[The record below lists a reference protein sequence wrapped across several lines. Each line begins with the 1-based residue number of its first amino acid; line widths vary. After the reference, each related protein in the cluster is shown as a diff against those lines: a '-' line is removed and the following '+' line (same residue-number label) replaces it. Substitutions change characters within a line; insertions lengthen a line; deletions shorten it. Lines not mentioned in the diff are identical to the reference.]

1 MQFYGREDELAQLRA
16 ITAQATSGG
25 KITVM
30 TGRRRVGK
38 TLLARE
44 SCKGGQS
51 LYLFIAKKS
60 EALLCAECTDIIKN
74 TFDVPVFG
82 DIQHFR
88 DVFRLLLEIGKIQP
102 YVLIIDEFQEF
113 YRINPAVYSD
123 IQNLWDQ
130 YRQQTRI
137 HLMFV
142 GSVHSLMVKIFQ
154 NNKEPLFGR
163 ADRILYLKPFKPQT
177 IHDILQQAQQYTP
190 ENLFYAYLLTGGIPR
205 YLEILH
211 DNAVYGCD
219 AIMDFVFSKNS
230 PFLEEG
236 KHVLIEEFGKE
247 YATYFSILELLASGK
262 TGRGELESILATNVS
277 GYLVRLQDEYDVI
290 AVRKPINAKP
300 GSKVQKYFIKD
311 NFLNFWF
318 RFIYR
323 NNSAVEAEN
332 FAYIK
337 RILER
342 DLSTYS
348 SMVLE
353 RLFHVLLAGTGHY
366 NQIGSYWERGNQNE
380 IDVVAV
386 NDLDKQVLVGEV
398 KMNSDRIRIPALQ
411 HKAVRL
417 EQAFTGYAFAYQGF
431 SLKAIDQYVGQQD

>member
-25 KITVM
+25 KMTVM

-44 SCKGGQS
+44 SCQDVQS

-88 DVFRLLLEIGKIQP
+88 DVFRLLLEIGKTQP

-177 IHDILQQAQQYTP
+177 IHEILQHAQQYTP

-211 DNAVYGCD
+211 DNGVYGRD

-262 TGRGELESILATNVS
+262 TGRGELESILAINVS

-290 AVRKPINAKP
+290 AVRKPINAKS

-348 SMVLE
+348 GMVLE

-386 NDLDKQVLVGEV
+386 NDLDRQVLVGEV
-398 KMNSDRIRIPALQ
+398 KMNPERIRIPALQ
-411 HKAVRL
+411 HKAVKL
-417 EQAFTGYAFAYQGF
+417 EQAFAGYAFAYQGF
-431 SLKAIDQYVGQQD
+431 SLETIDQYVGRQD

>member
-1 MQFYGREDELAQLRA
+1 
-16 ITAQATSGG
+16 
-25 KITVM
+25 
-30 TGRRRVGK
+30 
-38 TLLARE
+38 
-44 SCKGGQS
+44 
-51 LYLFIAKKS
+51 
-60 EALLCAECTDIIKN
+60 
-74 TFDVPVFG
+74 
-82 DIQHFR
+82 
-88 DVFRLLLEIGKIQP
+88 
-102 YVLIIDEFQEF
+102 
-113 YRINPAVYSD
+113 VYSE

-163 ADRILYLKPFKPQT
+163 ADRILYLKPFKPDT
-177 IHDILQQAQQYTP
+177 IHEILQQAQQYTP

-211 DNAVYGCD
+211 DNAVYGRD

-348 SMVLE
+348 GMVLE

-398 KMNSDRIRIPALQ
+398 KMNPERIRIPALQ
-411 HKAVRL
+411 HKAVKL
-417 EQAFTGYAFAYQGF
+417 EQAFAGYAFAYQGF
-431 SLKAIDQYVGQQD
+431 SLEAIDQYVGRQD

>member
-1 MQFYGREDELAQLRA
+1 MKFYGRETELAQLRSV
-16 ITAQATSGG
+16 TAQSASGS
-25 KITVM
+25 KMTVI

-38 TLLARE
+38 TLLARKACRHE
-44 SCKGGQS
+44 KA
-51 LYLFIAKKS
+51 LYLFVAKKT
-60 EALLCAECTDIIKN
+60 EALICTEFVDIIKN
-74 TFDVPVFG
+74 NFDVPVFG
-82 DIQHFR
+82 EIQHFR
-88 DVFRLLLEIGKIQP
+88 DVFRLLMEIGKTHP

-113 YRINPAVYSD
+113 YRINPAVYSE

-137 HLMFV
+137 HLMFI
-142 GSVHSLMVKIFQ
+142 GSVYSLMVKIFQ
-154 NNKEPLFGR
+154 NHKEPLFGR

-177 IHDILQQAQQYTP
+177 IQQILQHAGQYSA
-190 ENLFYAYLLTGGIPR
+190 ENLFFCYLLTGGIPR

-211 DNAVYGCD
+211 DNGVYGRE
-219 AIMDFVFSKNS
+219 AIIDFVLSKNS

-236 KHVLIEEFGKE
+236 KHLLIEEFGKE

-262 TGRGELESILATNVS
+262 TGRGELESILAINI
-277 GYLVRLQDEYDVI
+277 GGHLKRLQENYDVI

-300 GSKVQKYFIKD
+300 DSKVQKYFIKD

-323 NNSAVEAEN
+323 NNSAVETEN

-348 SMVLE
+348 GMVLE
-353 RLFHVLLAGTGHY
+353 RLFHVLLADTGRY

-398 KMNSDRIRIPALQ
+398 KMNPDRIRIPALQ
-411 HKAVRL
+411 HKAAKL
-417 EQAFTGYAFAYQGF
+417 EQAFAGYTFEYQGF
-431 SLKAIDQYVGQQD
+431 SMEAIDQYVGRQD